1 MSLSPPSSVQWDGTV
16 VPVAAMLRRYVAQ
29 VGEGFRRFQ
38 AGLYPSPVPFHN
50 DIIVPGQ
57 AVD

>member
-1 MSLSPPSSVQWDGTV
+1 MSRSPPSSVQWDGTV
-16 VPVAAMLRRYVAQ
+16 ASVAAILRHVAQ
-29 VGEGFRRFQ
+29 LGDGFRRFQ

-50 DIIVPGQ
+50 DIMVLGQ

>member
-16 VPVAAMLRRYVAQ
+16 APVAAMLRRHVAQ
-29 VGEGFRRFQ
+29 VGDGS
-38 AGLYPSPVPFHN
+38 ADCDGLYPSPLPFHN
-50 DIIVPGQ
+50 DIIAPGQ